1 MVGIILLITTV
12 LFLAFIVQ
20 VLSNIREALRSI
32 DRSIAELAKTIRTA
46 KPI

>member
-1 MVGIILLITTV
+1 MVGIILLITTL

-32 DRSIAELAKTIRTA
+32 DHSIAELAKTIRTA